1 MLGSS
6 RKALFVIVGILAGLG
21 LFVWAGCS
29 TVEPMGPDT
38 TPPTGTTVTNPEA
51 GSAINSAEVNVRG
64 RAEVGATVRVF
75 IDDVDAGSAVASPAV
90 PNDGRLGRFT
100 VEDVALGIEGPK
112 SLKAVATDLY
122 GNETDEPVEIEIL
135 LDMTPPPIAFETINE
150 AEWVE
155 DPPEPYDGPHW
166 LAGVPRIRLVGRTDT
181 LAAGARVRHGVTE
194 YLPDSTDVFPAE
206 PGEPDSMR
214 FWVSLSVPPLTT
226 AAPESLITYMLEAY
240 DAAGNVAGIPVDV
253 LWSAEGK
260 DTTLSWLEIE
270 EPFAFDDYI
279 TGQTGIQEAVMFQAP
294 VWANYVI
301 GARFF
306 IGNDGITGAPNPE
319 TPTTEPFR
327 IYVWRPNPDSTP
339 KPGVI
344 ANDANGMN
352 TGAQYPEMDWLQKIL
367 PNAVD
372 ISNNNHFPNKQ
383 FFVGMAWDHRNNPPV
398 GVDEFGEVDYTSW
411 RLYYDPPWEM
421 LQSGDVM
428 IEAIVSDIPNLAEAR
443 IAVIGG
449 GGNLREFD
457 R

>member
-6 RKALFVIVGILAGLG
+6 RKALLVVFGVLAGLG
-21 LFVWAGCS
+21 LFVWVGCS
-29 TVEPMGPDT
+29 SVEPMGPDT
-38 TPPTGTTVTNPEA
+38 TPPTGTTVTNPTA
-51 GSAINSAEVNVRG
+51 GSAVNSAEINVRG
-64 RAEVGATVRVF
+64 RAEVGATVKVF

-100 VEDVALGIEGPK
+100 VDNVDLGIEGPK

-122 GNETDEPVEIEIL
+122 GNVTDEPVEFDIL

-150 AEWVE
+150 AEWVDE
-155 DPPEPYDGPHW
+155 DSWW

-214 FWVSLSVPPLTT
+214 FWVTLSVPPLTT
-226 AAPESLITYMLEAY
+226 AAPESLITYMVEAY

-260 DTTLSWLEIE
+260 DTTLSWLEVETPIS
-270 EPFAFDDYI
+270 FDDYI
-279 TGQTGIQEAVMFQAP
+279 TGQADIQEAVMFQAP

-301 GARFF
+301 GVRFF
-306 IGNDGITGAPNPE
+306 IGNDGITGEPNPE
-319 TPTTEPFR
+319 TPTTEPFT
-327 IYVWRPNPDSTP
+327 IYVWRPTADSTP
-339 KPGVI
+339 TPGVI
-344 ANDANGMN
+344 ANDGMN
-352 TGAQYPEMDWLQKIL
+352 TGAQYPEMEWLQKIL

-383 FFVGMAWDHRNNPPV
+383 FFVGMEWDHRNNPPV
-398 GVDEFGEVDYTSW
+398 GVDETPGAVDYTSW
-411 RLYYDPPWEM
+411 RLYYQPPWEM
-421 LQSGDVM
+421 LETGDVM
-428 IEAIVSDIPNLAEAR
+428 MEAIVSDIPNLAEAR
-443 IAVIGG
+443 IAIIGG
-449 GGNLREFD
+449 GGSIREFE